1 MPVVGSLSSSDNI
14 SAKPL
19 LLDCFFPFDPYLL
32 EESKVYIQDLYRP
45 FNGQIFEELSH
56 DDDSEE
62 ESSDSDDDDN
72 ESSDGEDDDNE
83 SSDEEDDEAETS
95 DSGLGRR
102 KRRQRQ
108 DSSRDSVSSACSR
121 SRQDSVGRLNDLL
134 MQDITAAQ
142 TSGF

>member
-1 MPVVGSLSSSDNI
+1 MGSDNI

-32 EESKVYIQDLYRP
+32 DESKVYIQDLYRP

-56 DDDSEE
+56 DDDSDE
-62 ESSDSDDDDN
+62 ESSDS
-72 ESSDGEDDDNE
+72 DDDNE

>member
-1 MPVVGSLSSSDNI
+1 MGSDNI

-56 DDDSEE
+56 VDDSDE
-62 ESSDSDDDDN
+62 ESSDSDDDN
-72 ESSDGEDDDNE
+72 
-83 SSDEEDDEAETS
+83 DEAETS